1 MTDNYRGSSNQDI
14 RYAADA
20 AGALAQDQKLRD
32 YVELAQSIAASNAG
46 LGAWDT
52 LAPQIES
59 ALARKIGPKA
69 TWVFMVAL
77 AGVGLFGI
85 VEGSMQWKSL
95 SREQQASLITG
106 GGALAIELV
115 CGIVKR
121 GVAVAGIWDV
131 APIGDIL
138 RTL

>member
-1 MTDNYRGSSNQDI
+1 
-14 RYAADA
+14 
-20 AGALAQDQKLRD
+20 
-32 YVELAQSIAASNAG
+32 
-46 LGAWDT
+46 
-52 LAPQIES
+52 
-59 ALARKIGPKA
+59 
-69 TWVFMVAL
+69 MVAL

-106 GGALAIELV
+106 GAALAIELV